1 MGTSTTR
8 VILFGTLPTTIPS
21 TVPIVDSPTIP
32 PIATTIQYTSP
43 FVCTDSSDNDT
54 SERPPSQDPYEVIV
68 AQWRSRPNEVL
79 KMLTARKRVE
89 PLPTHRLALRYLA
102 DYSSSDHFTSDDSSR
117 DSPSDSSLET
127 SLDSHS
133 DTSSDSPSRH
143 SSLSHSILD
152 FPCDSPTATSTGPS
166 HKRRRSPTS
175 SVHVA
180 SLVPGALSP
189 VRANLLSPRK
199 RIRDS
204 DSVTDF
210 EVSFEE
216 DFVPHVPREIG
227 LGVDVEDSYEP
238 YTEPDIDPDVQA
250 DIDAYIMFVD
260 DIAARGADAR
270 VEVGTAAKEEA
281 EEDHPGLVRV
291 DGSLEVM
298 QRGHRIMATSQ
309 QSASMSEMISTL
321 EPDNMRLRGMLGV
334 ERQRVDR
341 LRRSMSYVQRDL
353 RQIREF

>member
-68 AQWRSRPNEVL
+68 AQWRSRVATRSSPLSPPIRHILPAPPRLPRRPAILVL
-79 KMLTARKRVE
+79 LWQLILM
-89 PLPTHRLALRYLA
+89 THHEIL
-102 DYSSSDHFTSDDSSR
+102 
-117 DSPSDSSLET
+117 
-127 SLDSHS
+127 HS
-133 DTSSDSPSRH
+133 
-143 SSLSHSILD
+143 
-152 FPCDSPTATSTGPS
+152 PCDSQTATSTGPS

-175 SVHVA
+175 SVPVA
-180 SLVPGALSP
+180 SLIPGALSP
-189 VRANLLSPRK
+189 VRANLLPPRK

-204 DSVTDF
+204 NSVTDF

-216 DFVPHVPREIG
+216 DFLPHVPREIG

-250 DIDAYIMFVD
+250 DIDACITFAD
-260 DIAARGADAR
+260 DIAARGTDAR
-270 VEVGTAAKEEA
+270 VEVGTAAEEEA
-281 EEDHPGLVRV
+281 ESSVRGIIEIGI
-291 DGSLEVM
+291 DCYS
-298 QRGHRIMATSQ
+298 SCCFN
-309 QSASMSEMISTL
+309 S
-321 EPDNMRLRGMLGV
+321 
-334 ERQRVDR
+334 
-341 LRRSMSYVQRDL
+341 
-353 RQIREF
+353 